1 MFYFT
6 MPPVTQDH
14 VSIGTI
20 TNAELTGVRD
30 YNACSTS
37 KVPQPVT
44 VMFY

>member
-1 MFYFT
+1 

-14 VSIGTI
+14 VSLNGTI
-20 TNAELTGVRD
+20 AIAELTGVRY